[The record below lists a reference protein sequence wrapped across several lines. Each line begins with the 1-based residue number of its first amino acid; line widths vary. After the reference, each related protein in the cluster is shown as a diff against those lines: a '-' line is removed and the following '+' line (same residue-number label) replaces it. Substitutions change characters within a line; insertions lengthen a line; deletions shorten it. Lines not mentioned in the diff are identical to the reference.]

1 MAVEGDTHEDVRAH
15 VKSYANFAWMM
26 KWGTIISA
34 IVAIF
39 VVIIISS

>member
-1 MAVEGDTHEDVRAH
+1 MAANGETQDDIKAH
-15 VKSYANFAWMM
+15 VKSYAHFSWMM